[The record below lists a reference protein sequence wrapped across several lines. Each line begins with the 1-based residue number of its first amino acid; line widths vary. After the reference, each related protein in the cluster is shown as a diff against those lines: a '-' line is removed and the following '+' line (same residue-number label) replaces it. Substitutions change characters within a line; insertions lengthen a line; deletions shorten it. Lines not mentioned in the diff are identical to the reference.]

1 MVRLNLSS
9 AFLPKSENEDLVI
22 LNNISGRIPHL
33 FFAKITLNLI
43 IQFHI
48 TVYVPIN
55 PLKGERFLEVTIRT
69 LATQSNFNPRSTW
82 KISVHQFEC
91 PLGQSRAINIENAMK
106 SASENDSILPIRQP
120 RLGLFSDW
128 VAPQGC
134 LQYYPH
140 ANGTV
145 ESFNLN
151 NGVGEFRELFD
162 V

>member
-1 MVRLNLSS
+1 M
-9 AFLPKSENEDLVI
+9 
-22 LNNISGRIPHL
+22 
-33 FFAKITLNLI
+33 
-43 IQFHI
+43 
-48 TVYVPIN
+48 
-55 PLKGERFLEVTIRT
+55 
-69 LATQSNFNPRSTW
+69 
-82 KISVHQFEC
+82 HQFEC
-91 PLGQSRAINIENAMK
+91 PLGQSRSINSGNAME
-106 SASENDSILPIRQP
+106 STLENDSILPIRQP